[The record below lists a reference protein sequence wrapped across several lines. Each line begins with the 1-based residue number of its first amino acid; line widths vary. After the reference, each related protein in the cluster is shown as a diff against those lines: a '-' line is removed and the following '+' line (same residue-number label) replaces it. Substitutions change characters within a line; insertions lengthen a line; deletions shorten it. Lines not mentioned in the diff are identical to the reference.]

1 MATRCDSVRC
11 ANLRGMRCPST
22 TLRLRATRAFV
33 RAYRG
38 KSDLPLDVARIVIA
52 SFDDCHHNVR
62 EVRMKYGENLFARR
76 DPRRDAATAQNGGV
90 PPAGAISLSRPAP
103 APTHAA
109 TPAPVVEAANAT
121 TNAKAEEPS
130 GSKLIVGAN
139 IKLKGVEINDCDTL
153 VVEGRVEATMVSRTI
168 QIAEGGAFNGKVEV
182 DVAEVR
188 GQFQGEMTARKKLI
202 VHASGRVSGK
212 IRYGRMLVQE
222 GGEMSGDV
230 GAMGGDP
237 GAAIAQFPRGAD

>member
-1 MATRCDSVRC
+1 
-11 ANLRGMRCPST
+11 
-22 TLRLRATRAFV
+22 
-33 RAYRG
+33 
-38 KSDLPLDVARIVIA
+38 
-52 SFDDCHHNVR
+52 
-62 EVRMKYGENLFARR
+62 MKYGDNLFARR
-76 DPRRDAATAQNGGV
+76 DPRREAATAQNGGV
-90 PPAGAISLSRPAP
+90 PPAGAISLTRPSPAP
-103 APTHAA
+103 APAA
-109 TPAPVVEAANAT
+109 PAPAADAAA
-121 TNAKAEEPS
+121 AKGEEPA

-188 GQFQGEMTARKKLI
+188 GQFQGEMTARKKLV

-230 GAMGGDP
+230 GAIGEG
-237 GAAIAQFPRGAD
+237 GAAVAQFSRGAD